1 MDLTLLLNP
10 LLSQLY
16 ILLPAFLLVLV
27 IKSPWFKGKL
37 GEFFVNTAVRWRL
50 DKDVYHLVKDV
61 TLPTEDGSTQID
73 HLIVSVYGVFVVE
86 TKNMRGWIFGGEQQR
101 TWTQKIYKQTH
112 KFQNPLFQNYKHT
125 KTLQT
130 LLGLEDG
137 QLFSVIAFV
146 GDASFKTPMPE
157 NVTTGAGYLRYIL
170 RHQATVLS
178 EARVAEILTQIEAQ
192 RLAPGFKTNRAHVAH
207 LRQKHGKPAA
217 PSQAKPIMASQTKP
231 RVQARPA
238 DSDMVPE
245 PPPGTKAS
253 VPHTTLPHATSPHT
267 AETATPACPKC
278 GDPMVLRQVKQGA
291 RAGERFWGCSHYPH
305 CRSRLPL
312 APAST

>member
-1 MDLTLLLNP
+1 MG
-10 LLSQLY
+10 
-16 ILLPAFLLVLV
+16 
-27 IKSPWFKGKL
+27 WG
-37 GEFFVNTAVRWRL
+37 TAVPAL
-50 DKDVYHLVKDV
+50 D
-61 TLPTEDGSTQID
+61 
-73 HLIVSVYGVFVVE
+73 LINKAEG
-86 TKNMRGWIFGGEQQR
+86 QR

-207 LRQKHGKPAA
+207 LKQKHGKPAA
-217 PSQAKPIMASQTKP
+217 
-231 RVQARPA
+231 RPQ
-238 DSDMVPE
+238 
-245 PPPGTKAS
+245 
-253 VPHTTLPHATSPHT
+253 
-267 AETATPACPKC
+267 ATPTPSAASTPSATTDPTVPLCPKC
-278 GDPMVLRQVKQGA
+278 GSQMVLRQVKKGE
-291 RAGERFWGCSHYPH
+291 RAGERFWGCSHYPR
-305 CRSRLPL
+305 CRSMLPL
-312 APAST
+312 HR